1 MRKHSYFKPR
11 RREVSVPCWYC
22 NNHATKM
29 KVSSFAKPTITTADA
44 RTAPTKFVSETGA
57 TTSIT
62 TLDMDSTIV
71 LGPAGTTSI
80 S

>member
-1 MRKHSYFKPR
+1 MLITIVFV
-11 RREVSVPCWYC
+11 EI
-22 NNHATKM
+22 NNTNIA
-29 KVSSFAKPTITTADA
+29 
-44 RTAPTKFVSETGA
+44 TKFVSETGA

-71 LGPAGTTSI
+71 LGPAGTASI

>member
-1 MRKHSYFKPR
+1 MKSNNRKPVLAPR
-11 RREVSVPCWYC
+11 MLITIVFVEI
-22 NNHATKM
+22 NNTNNA
-29 KVSSFAKPTITTADA
+29 
-44 RTAPTKFVSETGA
+44 TKFVGETGA

-71 LGPAGTTSI
+71 LGRAGTTSI